1 MSRQVIELAGYTYAS
16 VFKPSL
22 KSQFSGL
29 RLSDTGTTL
38 TVDPL
43 NQDLLQLRVVLAINL
58 ILNLP
63 AQAVR
68 RTFVSHA
75 DSLTGG
81 QKTEEGVWREKVEG
95 DGVEIVGKV

>member
-1 MSRQVIELAGYTYAS
+1 MIELAGYTYAS
-16 VFKPSL
+16 VFEPSL

-29 RLSDTGTTL
+29 RLSDATL

-43 NQDLLQLRVVLAINL
+43 HQDLLQLWVVLAVDL

-68 RTFVSHA
+68 WTFVSHA

-81 QKTEEGVWREKVEG
+81 QETEEGAWREMG
-95 DGVEIVGKV
+95 